1 MKGIPIGLNFLNA
14 DYATG
19 SLLIGDARTYG
30 AEAGQIYEALQNWL
44 YSNTAARSILKTTVA
59 QSNAEFLLLRVISR
73 IYMTGGM
80 VVSLTRAGTTGGGI
94 TAGSAPNLS
103 LVNADGN
110 IKDNVAATLKA
121 LEDSANPPALEA
133 GARVKFL
140 SASNSSVTLSESFD
154 RMLAVGYV
162 GFDVPIFRDGTLGA
176 PIPTFERLENLT
188 LARPMRAAGVLS
200 GQQQRYKLE
209 EAALEALAAKN
220 PVAAL
225 QVMDDVIVA
234 LKAKEFDPAR
244 AAVLA
249 ASSTPDQADGVK
261 NALSNFKLAAVG
273 YLAQQGDT
281 GLRYEQFSDAIAKA
295 YFARVKNR

>member
-1 MKGIPIGLNFLNA
+1 M
-14 DYATG
+14 
-19 SLLIGDARTYG
+19 
-30 AEAGQIYEALQNWL
+30 
-44 YSNTAARSILKTTVA
+44 ARS
-59 QSNAEFLLLRVISR
+59 
-73 IYMTGGM
+73 
-80 VVSLTRAGTTGGGI
+80 VSTRLSGTI
-94 TAGSAPNLS
+94 T
-103 LVNADGN
+103 D
-110 IKDNVAATLKA
+110 TQ
-121 LEDSANPPALEA
+121 
-133 GARVKFL
+133 
-140 SASNSSVTLSESFD
+140 
-154 RMLAVGYV
+154 
-162 GFDVPIFRDGTLGA
+162 GA